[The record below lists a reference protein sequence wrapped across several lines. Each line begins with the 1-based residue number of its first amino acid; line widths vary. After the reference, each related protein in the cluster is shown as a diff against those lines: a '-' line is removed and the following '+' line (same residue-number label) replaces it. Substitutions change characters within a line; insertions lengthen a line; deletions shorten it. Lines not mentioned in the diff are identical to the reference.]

1 MANEKSPGNGGLT
14 KEFFETGKTKWSE
27 VKQTFLSCVSL
38 SFDKEELSTWQRQS
52 IIKLVEKK
60 DKDKRLI

>member
-14 KEFFETGKTKWSE
+14 KEFFETCKTKWSE

-38 SFDKEELSTWQRQS
+38 SFDKEELSTY
-52 IIKLVEKK
+52 
-60 DKDKRLI
+60 